1 MLGLLAAISIGFSI
15 LIPAQVIASGPAAPG
30 GPYPYGRGPGGINV
44 APGSGV
50 RSTTPLSVTPE
61 VTHTREARRHKL
73 KRPRP
78 AQTRYRRVK
87 TRKAKARH

>member
-1 MLGLLAAISIGFSI
+1 MLGLLAAISVSFSI
-15 LIPAQVIASGPAAPG
+15 LIPAQVIAPGPAAPG

-61 VTHTREARRHKL
+61 VTRTREARRHKL

-78 AQTRYRRVK
+78 AQARYRRVK
-87 TRKAKARH
+87 TQKARH